1 VGAKTWN
8 EEVEI
13 ERVKAKAMI
22 GKFGS
27 VGKGCEDQPGARLLG
42 AWGKP
47 RWKQDA
53 GRWLNCRSEGAKL
66 CV

>member
-27 VGKGCEDQPGARLLG
+27 VGKGCE
-42 AWGKP
+42 GKP

-53 GRWLNCRSEGAKL
+53 GRWLNCRSEGAKR